1 MTSTVVNLYGHG
13 QHHHH
18 YVQPTKSTES
28 LLLLPK
34 YAVDSTLSDSSLSCD
49 CLDITSPV
57 ADHSIHAP
65 RFFPASSPNVSSAV
79 ETNHGNIYHQQQSS
93 QNKASQT
100 DNKKSPQNGGTE
112 ITRL

>member
-1 MTSTVVNLYGHG
+1 MTSTMANLYGHG
-13 QHHHH
+13 QHHLP

-34 YAVDSTLSDSSLSCD
+34 YAVDPTLSDSSLSCD
-49 CLDITSPV
+49 CLDVTSPV
-57 ADHSIHAP
+57 AGSSVHAS

-79 ETNHGNIYHQQQSS
+79 ESNLGSVYHQQQNL

-100 DNKKSPQNGGTE
+100 DNKKSAQNGGSE